1 LVQFCFCLIDLAVF
15 DGVDLLEVLGDLVV
29 DLVFPIDGSVFFG
42 QDGPNDRVVGLD
54 AEHPFGRAVECLPV
68 ALLVVLLQFLEEAVL
83 VDGTTD
89 DEFFGLV
96 LFLFGLMVAEVG
108 VSGSFLGA
116 EVDPECLR

>member
-1 LVQFCFCLIDLAVF
+1 NNRDVSF
-15 DGVDLLEVLGDLVV
+15 
-29 DLVFPIDGSVFFG
+29 
-42 QDGPNDRVVGLD
+42 D
-54 AEHPFGRAVECLPV
+54 AEHPLGRAVECLPV
-68 ALLVVLLQFLEEAVL
+68 ALFMVHLQFFKEAVL